1 MIEYIIANLW
11 LLWTI
16 IALVCLVLELSSGD
30 FYVTC
35 FAIGAAVSAI
45 AALAGVPFW
54 LQVLIFAVASV
65 LSIWLIRPALVQW
78 LHKPEQERLSN
89 ADALIGRT
97 GDVVEQIP
105 VGGYGCVRIDGDYWK
120 AVTDGSVPIAVG
132 TKVRVCKRES
142 IIITV
147 ERM

>member
-1 MIEYIIANLW
+1 MIAYITANLW

-35 FAIGAAVSAI
+35 FAIGAAVAAI
-45 AALAGVPFW
+45 AALTGIPFW
-54 LQVLIFAVASV
+54 LQVIIFAVASV
-65 LSIWLIRPALVQW
+65 LSIWLIRPALIRW

-97 GDVVEQIP
+97 GDVVETIP
-105 VGGYGCVRIDGDYWK
+105 AGGYGCVRIDGDYWK
-120 AVTDGSVPIAVG
+120 AVAEGPEPIVAG
-132 TKVRVCKRES
+132 AKVKVVKRES

-147 ERM
+147 EKV